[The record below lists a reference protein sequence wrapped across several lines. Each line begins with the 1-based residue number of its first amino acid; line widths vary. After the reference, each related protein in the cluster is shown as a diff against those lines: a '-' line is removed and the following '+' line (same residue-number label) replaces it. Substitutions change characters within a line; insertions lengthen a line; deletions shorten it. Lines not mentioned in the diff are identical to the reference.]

1 VSFLVGYFTVVLWL
15 AWAAAAAAVRERE
28 LGLFRFFDVSQSCAT
43 IPIALIIRKKGG
55 KGGVGDALHAEV
67 DFGYGS

>member
-1 VSFLVGYFTVVLWL
+1 MVLWL

-43 IPIALIIRKKGG
+43 VPIALIIRKKGEG
-55 KGGVGDALHAEV
+55 SVGDALHAEV
-67 DFGYGS
+67 DFGYGG